1 MKDRIIDIVG
11 AAICTFIIFIGAFI
25 IWVSIVMITNTS
37 DKDDGEFYYYQ
48 AEIIAQSDGIVTF
61 GGVDVENPQ
70 IYVYN
75 AGKELDCDVPYLLT
89 MDNMRTDDVSD
100 DIVVVVW
107 ACVN

>member
-1 MKDRIIDIVG
+1 MKNRFVGWGRAIVLAIIVLVG
-11 AAICTFIIFIGAFI
+11 IAGYFLIITTMFGR
-25 IWVSIVMITNTS
+25 N
-37 DKDDGEFYYYQ
+37 DGEFYYYQ

-70 IYVYN
+70 IYIYN

-89 MDNMRTDDVSD
+89 MDNIGTDDISD

>member
-11 AAICTFIIFIGAFI
+11 AAICAVLIFIG
-25 IWVSIVMITNTS
+25 VSIVMFTNTS
-37 DKDDGEFYYYQ
+37 DKNDGFYYYQ

-70 IYVYN
+70 VYVYN
-75 AGKELDCDVPYLLT
+75 AGKELNPDVPYLLT
-89 MDNMRTDDVSD
+89 MDGMGTDDVTD
-100 DIVVVVW
+100 DNIVVVW

>member
-1 MKDRIIDIVG
+1 MKNKFVGWGSAIVLAIIVLVG
-11 AAICTFIIFIGAFI
+11 IAGYFLIITTMFGR
-25 IWVSIVMITNTS
+25 NY
-37 DKDDGEFYYYQ
+37 GELYYYQ